1 MALVAAPPFLEPV
14 MSRSPLILALLLLLL
29 AGCDR
34 AAEAP
39 AQPVAAQGERGG
51 AAGELTRKFA
61 GTPIPAMT
69 VTDPA
74 GRTLDLAAQDGPVL
88 LNLWATWCAPCVKE
102 MPALDALAGTL
113 EGEVRVITVSQDIR
127 GAEVVEPFFA
137 KGGYARLEPWL
148 DPDTQLSAQF
158 TPEGV
163 LPLTILF
170 DASGKEVLR
179 VSGGY
184 EWDSPEAVALVRGA
198 LGAK

>member
-1 MALVAAPPFLEPV
+1 MV
-14 MSRSPLILALLLLLL
+14 
-29 AGCDR
+29 
-34 AAEAP
+34 
-39 AQPVAAQGERGG
+39 ER
-51 AAGELTRKFA
+51 RFA

-69 VTDPA
+69 VADPA

-102 MPALDALAGTL
+102 MPALVRLATTL
-113 EGEVRVITVSQDIR
+113 EGEVKVITVSQDLR
-127 GAEVVEPFFA
+127 GAEAVEPFFA

-148 DPDTQLSAQF
+148 DPETQLSAQF

-179 VSGGY
+179 VSGSY
-184 EWDSPEAVALVRGA
+184 EWDSPDAAALVRGA
-198 LGAK
+198 LGGK